1 MPGTRASMKRA
12 EDVDLAVA
20 MADRRCENRRESYE
34 RRSKSRSLFDDGK
47 ESIQLVEGVGN
58 EQ

>member
-1 MPGTRASMKRA
+1 MPGTRASMKHA
-12 EDVDLAVA
+12 EDVDLAVG
-20 MADRRCENRRESYE
+20 MADRRCEIKRESYD
-34 RRSKSRSLFDDGK
+34 RASKSRSLFDDGK